1 MARILV
7 TETIADGGLDRLRAA
22 GHTVDVQEGLSPA
35 QLIEAIK
42 GAHALII
49 RSATDVTAEVLAA
62 GTDLIVVGRAGIGL
76 DNVDTKAAT
85 ERGVMVVNAPQSNIL
100 SAAEHT
106 MALLLS
112 MARNVPQAHAALV
125 AGRWERSRWT
135 GVELA
140 DKTLGVVGL
149 GRIGKL
155 VAQRAMAFGMKIVA
169 YDPFVSPEMARKMNI
184 DIVDLD
190 TLLAVSDFVTLHVAK
205 TPETVGLLNAERLA
219 KAKKGIRIVNV
230 ARGGIIVESDLADA
244 IRSGHVGG
252 AAIDVFDK
260 EPTTESPLFD
270 LPEVVVT
277 PHLGASTHEAQ
288 DKAGDTIAEMVGLAL
303 AGEFVPFAVN
313 VNAAEASETVRP
325 FLSLAERLGATF
337 GGLATGVESLEISY
351 EGEIGGYDT
360 RILTLSLLKG
370 FFGRISDDPVSYV
383 NAPKMAEERG
393 ITVTETTT
401 TTAHNFV
408 NLITIRGG
416 AHSLAGTLM
425 GLDGEARLVMVDD
438 HRVDVPPANHMLVVR
453 NDDRPGMIGLVGTIV
468 GEAGLNIADM
478 DVGQAPSGA
487 SAMMVLSITGAVPAE
502 VCERLRAVEGIVS
515 VDAIGGFHTSL
526 GQRGNGPWLQ
536 SGRDPGRLCP
546 CVLSPWSFYFVRR
559 VPHMAPA
566 NLLRPRAGGFFRSPA
581 RFCFFPQ
588 KHYLPRKAPL

>member
-7 TETIADGGLDRLRAA
+7 TEPIAEGGLDRLRDA
-22 GHTVDVQEGLSPA
+22 GHTVDVQEGLSPE
-35 QLIEAIK
+35 QLLEAIK

-76 DNVDTKAAT
+76 DNVDTVAAT
-85 ERGVMVVNAPQSNIL
+85 DRGVMVVNAPQSNIL

-106 MALLLS
+106 MALLLAQ
-112 MARNVPQAHAALV
+112 ARNVPQADAALK

-140 DKTLGVVGL
+140 DKTFGVIGL

-155 VAQRAMAFGMKIVA
+155 VAQRAMAFGMKVVA
-169 YDPFVSPEMARKMNI
+169 YDPFVSDEMARRMNI
-184 DIVDLD
+184 DLLDLES
-190 TLLAVSDFVTLHVAK
+190 LLATSDFVTIHVAK
-205 TPETVGLLNAERLA
+205 TPETIGLINAERLA
-219 KAKKGIRIVNV
+219 KAKKGIRIINV
-230 ARGGIIVESDLADA
+230 ARGGIVVEADLADA
-244 IRSGHVGG
+244 IKSGHVGG
-252 AAIDVFDK
+252 AALDVFDK
-260 EPTTESPLFD
+260 EPTTESPLFS

-325 FLSLAERLGATF
+325 FLSLAERLGSLFA
-337 GGLATGVESLEISY
+337 GLAGSVSSLEIAY

-383 NAPKMAEERG
+383 NAPKMADERG

-401 TTAHNFV
+401 TTSHHFV
-408 NLITIRGG
+408 NLNTVRAGG
-416 AHSLAGTLM
+416 HNLAGTLD
-425 GLDGEARLVMVDD
+425 GRDGEARLVTVDD

-453 NDDRPGMIGLVGTIV
+453 NDDRPGMIGKVGTIV
-468 GEAGLNIADM
+468 GEAGVNIADM
-478 DVGQAPSGA
+478 DVGQAASGA
-487 SAMMVLSITGAVPAE
+487 SAMMVLATTEEVPSE
-502 VCERLRAVEGIVS
+502 VADTLRAVEGITS
-515 VDAIGGFHTSL
+515 VDTL
-526 GQRGNGPWLQ
+526 
-536 SGRDPGRLCP
+536 
-546 CVLSPWSFYFVRR
+546 
-559 VPHMAPA
+559 
-566 NLLRPRAGGFFRSPA
+566 
-581 RFCFFPQ
+581 
-588 KHYLPRKAPL
+588 

>member
-7 TETIADGGLDRLRAA
+7 TEPIAEGGLDRLRDA
-22 GHTVDVQEGLSPA
+22 GHTVDVQEGLSPE
-35 QLIEAIK
+35 QLLEAIK

-76 DNVDTKAAT
+76 DNVDTVAAT
-85 ERGVMVVNAPQSNIL
+85 DRGVMVVNAPQSNIL

-106 MALLLS
+106 MALLLAQ
-112 MARNVPQAHAALV
+112 ARNVPQADAALK

-140 DKTLGVVGL
+140 DKTFGVIGL

-155 VAQRAMAFGMKIVA
+155 VAQRAMAFGMKVVA
-169 YDPFVSPEMARKMNI
+169 YDPFVSDEMARRMNI
-184 DIVDLD
+184 DLLDLES
-190 TLLAVSDFVTLHVAK
+190 LLATSDFVTIHVAK
-205 TPETVGLLNAERLA
+205 TPETIGLINAERLA
-219 KAKKGIRIVNV
+219 KAKKGIRIINV
-230 ARGGIIVESDLADA
+230 ARGGIVVEADLADA
-244 IRSGHVGG
+244 IKSGHVGG
-252 AAIDVFDK
+252 AALDVFDK
-260 EPTTESPLFD
+260 EPTTESPLFS

-325 FLSLAERLGATF
+325 FLSLAERLGSLFA
-337 GGLATGVESLEISY
+337 GLAGSVSSLEIAY

-383 NAPKMAEERG
+383 NAPKMADERG

-401 TTAHNFV
+401 TTSHHFV
-408 NLITIRGG
+408 NLVTVRAGG
-416 AHSLAGTLM
+416 HNLSGTLV
-425 GLDGEARLVMVDD
+425 GLDGEARLVTVDD

-453 NDDRPGMIGLVGTIV
+453 NDDRPGMIGKVGTIV
-468 GEAGLNIADM
+468 GEAGVNIADM
-478 DVGQAPSGA
+478 DVGQAASGA
-487 SAMMVLSITGAVPAE
+487 SAMMVLATTEE
-502 VCERLRAVEGIVS
+502 VSSEVADTLRAVEGITY
-515 VDAIGGFHTSL
+515 VDTL
-526 GQRGNGPWLQ
+526 
-536 SGRDPGRLCP
+536 
-546 CVLSPWSFYFVRR
+546 
-559 VPHMAPA
+559 
-566 NLLRPRAGGFFRSPA
+566 
-581 RFCFFPQ
+581 
-588 KHYLPRKAPL
+588 